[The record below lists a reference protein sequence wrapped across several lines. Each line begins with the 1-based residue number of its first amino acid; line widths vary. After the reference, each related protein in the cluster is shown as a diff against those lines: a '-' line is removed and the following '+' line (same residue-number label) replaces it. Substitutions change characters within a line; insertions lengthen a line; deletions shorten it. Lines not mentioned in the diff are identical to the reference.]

1 MQFERRVGRGANP
14 FSEPYD
20 VYQQRIVLAGMAK
33 HLIEERKM
41 PADKAYAEVAR
52 TGGVSKA
59 TVERAYAWQSEQHHD
74 GLGAK

>member
-1 MQFERRVGRGANP
+1 
-14 FSEPYD
+14 
-20 VYQQRIVLAGMAK
+20 MAK